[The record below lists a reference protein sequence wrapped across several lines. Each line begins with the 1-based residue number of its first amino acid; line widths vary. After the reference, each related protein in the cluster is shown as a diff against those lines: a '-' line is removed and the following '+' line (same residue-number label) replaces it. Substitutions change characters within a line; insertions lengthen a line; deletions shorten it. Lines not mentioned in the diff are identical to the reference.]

1 MYQQSSY
8 NGVRRCALKRFH
20 CRIERGTWLLDSS
33 RSKSWIVR
41 SLAAFAFIA
50 VLPLQCA
57 TAADPAGFVAN
68 VGTQGISALGP
79 DIPVAERIARLR
91 RLFRDD
97 FDIPGIGL
105 FAMGRY
111 RLSATPQEQQEF
123 FRVYPKF
130 TVRALANR
138 LDDYGGAVFRVTGS
152 RSVGNETVVNSQ
164 VVRANGTAV
173 QFDWYLTD
181 NGGQYRIADVVVG
194 GLSMKLALRDQF
206 ASWIEN
212 NGRRFGALLSV
223 LRQQVAR
230 AY

>member
-1 MYQQSSY
+1 
-8 NGVRRCALKRFH
+8 
-20 CRIERGTWLLDSS
+20 
-33 RSKSWIVR
+33 
-41 SLAAFAFIA
+41 
-50 VLPLQCA
+50 
-57 TAADPAGFVAN
+57 
-68 VGTQGISALGP
+68 
-79 DIPVAERIARLR
+79 
-91 RLFRDD
+91 
-97 FDIPGIGL
+97 
-105 FAMGRY
+105 MGRY

>member
-1 MYQQSSY
+1 MHHQYSY
-8 NGVRRCALKRFH
+8 KDLRCPPKRRCWRM
-20 CRIERGTWLLDSS
+20 ERRAWVFGLS
-33 RSKSWIVR
+33 RPRSWIAG
-41 SLAAFAFIA
+41 SFAALAFVTAF
-50 VLPLQCA
+50 PPQCA
-57 TAADPAGFVAN
+57 AGADPAGFVAN

-79 DIPVAERIARLR
+79 DVPIADRIARLR
-91 RLFRDD
+91 RLFRDN
-97 FDIPGIGL
+97 FDIPGIGQ

-138 LDDYGGAVFRVTGS
+138 LDDYGGAQFRVTGS
-152 RSVGNETVVNSQ
+152 RSVGTETVVNSQ
-164 VVRANGTAV
+164 VMRGNGTAV

-181 NGGQYRIADVVVG
+181 SGGQYRIADVVVG

-223 LRQQVAR
+223 LRQQIAR

>member
-1 MYQQSSY
+1 MYHQSSY
-8 NGVRRCALKRFH
+8 NDVRRCAFRRSH
-20 CRIERGTWLLDSS
+20 CRVQSGTSLLGSS
-33 RSKSWIVR
+33 RFIFWIAR
-41 SLAAFAFIA
+41 SLAALAFIA

-57 TAADPAGFVAN
+57 AAADPAGFVAN
-68 VGTQGISALGP
+68 VGAQGISALGP
-79 DIPVAERIARLR
+79 DIPIAERIARLR

-138 LDDYGGAVFRVTGS
+138 LDDYGGAVFRVIGT

-164 VVRANGTAV
+164 VMRANGTAV

-181 NGGQYRIADVVVG
+181 SGGQYRIADVVVG

>member
-1 MYQQSSY
+1 
-8 NGVRRCALKRFH
+8 
-20 CRIERGTWLLDSS
+20 
-33 RSKSWIVR
+33 
-41 SLAAFAFIA
+41 

-68 VGTQGISALGP
+68 AGTEGISALGP

-105 FAMGRY
+105 FAMGRH
-111 RLSATPQEQQEF
+111 RLSAPPQEQQEF

-138 LDDYGGAVFRVTGS
+138 LDDYGGAVFRVIGS
-152 RSVGNETVVNSQ
+152 PLGNETVVNSQ
-164 VVRANGTAV
+164 VVRANGSV
-173 QFDWYLTD
+173 MQFDWYLTD
-181 NGGQYRIADVVVG
+181 SGGQYRIVDVVVG
-194 GLSMKLALRDQF
+194 GLSMKLGLRDQF
-206 ASWIEN
+206 ASRIEN

-223 LRQQVAR
+223 LRQPIAR

>member
-1 MYQQSSY
+1 
-8 NGVRRCALKRFH
+8 VF
-20 CRIERGTWLLDSS
+20 
-33 RSKSWIVR
+33 
-41 SLAAFAFIA
+41 
-50 VLPLQCA
+50 PLQGA
-57 TAADPAGFVAN
+57 AAADPAGFIAN

-79 DIPVAERIARLR
+79 DVPIADRIARLR
-91 RLFRDD
+91 RLFRDH
-97 FDIPGIGL
+97 FDVPGIGL

-111 RLSATPQEQQEF
+111 RLTAMPEEQQEF

-138 LDDYGGAVFRVTGS
+138 LEDYAGARFRVTGS
-152 RSVGNETVVNSQ
+152 RSVGNEAVVNSQ
-164 VVRANGTAV
+164 IMRANGTAV

-181 NGGQYRIADVVVG
+181 AGGQYRIADVVVG

-212 NGRRFGALLSV
+212 NGRRFAALLSV
-223 LRQQVAR
+223 LRQQIAR